1 MDQRFTLSVNDAER
15 EVTCAPDTPL
25 LWVLRDALG
34 LLGTRFGCG
43 AGTCGACTVHLD
55 GVPVHSCDTP
65 IWSVGSKHVT
75 TVEGLSRNGEVHPV
89 QREMIDCQA
98 GQCGYC
104 LSGIIMR
111 SAPLVD
117 AARAAGAI
125 LDRETV
131 CTALDGHLCR
141 CGVHNRI
148 VDSVIRAST
157 APGSSSGVTS

>member
-1 MDQRFTLSVNDAER
+1 MDQRFTLSINDADH

-25 LWVLRDALG
+25 LWVLRDSVG

-65 IWSVGSKHVT
+65 IWSVGAKRIT
-75 TVEGLSRNGEVHPV
+75 TVEGLSRNGEPHPV
-89 QREMIDCQA
+89 QRELIDCQA

-111 SAPLVD
+111 SVPLVD
-117 AARAAGAI
+117 AARTAGAM

-148 VDSVIRAST
+148 IDSVIRASS
-157 APGSSSGVTS
+157 PSGPTP